1 MTYTPFACMMCILLE
16 LVAKYI
22 FITRMRVYHHDL
34 QIVHIINTQCCI
46 SSNRSV
52 LYTATPWWYTKALP
66 PLMIYQTLLRF
77 GLDKKFARFFQ
88 PSKFLAPLAGLE
100 PATLRLTAECS
111 TDWAKK
117 ACIRRRHI
125 LPGRDQPSTFCAV
138 GLNDCVR
145 DENRWIPYAMVAEI
159 GWMFLA
165 HSQLHSSI
173 RFSICFR

>member
-1 MTYTPFACMMCILLE
+1 MSLVQVLHFRLNVKMLALKWKIL
-16 LVAKYI
+16 VQ
-22 FITRMRVYHHDL
+22 HWSW
-34 QIVHIINTQCCI
+34 INTHYI
-46 SSNRSV
+46 GR
-52 LYTATPWWYTKALP
+52 LFK
-66 PLMIYQTLLRF
+66 IFRI
-77 GLDKKFARFFQ
+77 KKGDTVRIAFFMHCQ
-88 PSKFLAPLAGLE
+88 LNWKCNMAPLAGLE

-159 GWMFLA
+159 GWTFLA

-173 RFSICFR
+173 RFLNLLSLDANTLFVIKLSTY